1 MTPREGG
8 VTDGCRPEGNRAEV
22 EIVSTSELLPGNV
35 VWGEDGWYAVLDSD
49 QNDSTQV
56 SAAQIIDDAGG
67 QDEDSILYGEW
78 FLRLAHPAATARE
91 EAFYEAALAYFESDK
106 ARMAAFTGEVFI
118 EGPESAAIAE
128 AGKRLGA
135 ARAAYAALALT
146 RSVKG
151 TEA

>member
-1 MTPREGG
+1 MTLREDG
-8 VTDGCRPEGNRAEV
+8 VTDGCRPDGNRAEV
-22 EIVSTSELLPGNV
+22 EVVSTSDLLPGNV

-91 EAFYEAALAYFESDK
+91 EAWKAMVEALAECLSWMRCDCGHPACK
-106 ARMAAFTGEVFI
+106 RCPATK
-118 EGPESAAIAE
+118 EGD
-128 AGKRLGA
+128 
-135 ARAAYAALALT
+135 AALALA
-146 RSVKG
+146 RSTG
-151 TEA
+151 AES

>member
-1 MTPREGG
+1 MTPREAG

-78 FLRLAHPAATARE
+78 FLRLAHPAAPARE
-91 EAFYEAALAYFESDK
+91 EAWKAMVDALE
-106 ARMAAFTGEVFI
+106 MAIVERTFLSNGCGDRI
-118 EGPESAAIAE
+118 D
-128 AGKRLGA
+128 R
-135 ARAAYAALALT
+135 ALALA
-146 RSVKG
+146 RSTGK
-151 TEA
+151 EA